1 MINYKNIQERYEAD
15 YTTISYSWGK
25 TCLSQEH
32 QGTLG
37 VKPKENS
44 QEPQLHGT
52 DFLLLPC
59 SQEKMQIVSPT
70 TLFSLSR
77 SDWGSAWTC
86 NTTPTPAKLNA
97 VTASWEE
104 LGPHP
109 SAMSLGEHLPCLPAL
124 PPPPSFSYNHSITE
138 CVSCGLFKNTASM

>member
-32 QGTLG
+32 QGSLG
-37 VKPKENS
+37 VKPKVNS

-52 DFLLLPC
+52 VFLLLPC

-77 SDWGSAWTC
+77 SDWGSVWTC
-86 NTTPTPAKLNA
+86 NTTPMPVNLNA
-97 VTASWEE
+97 TASWEE
-104 LGPHP
+104 LGPQP
-109 SAMSLGEHLPCLPAL
+109 SAMSSGEHLPCLL
-124 PPPPSFSYNHSITE
+124 PCPHPQLFLQPLNHRM
-138 CVSCGLFKNTASM
+138 CKLWAFYNTASK